1 MALYAAKIKV
11 RGKVQDVSF
20 RSFAK
25 RSADMLGLKG
35 YVNNMPNGGVEVV
48 VEGNKDH
55 IETLI
60 ETSRAIV
67 RPALDRLHKDQ
78 VFNLR
83 SGREPFL
90 RFEIPKIL
98 LYELPRCCFFRHSFK
113 NYNISLVLC
122 KRFLEILWVRK
133 FS

>member
-25 RSADMLGLKG
+25 RNADMLGLKG

-60 ETSRAIV
+60 E
-67 RPALDRLHKDQ
+67 ALRLGPENAVVKSVDIEW
-78 VFNLR
+78 NSN
-83 SGREPFL
+83 SGMFTD
-90 RFEIPKIL
+90 FKII
-98 LYELPRCCFFRHSFK
+98 Y
-113 NYNISLVLC
+113 
-122 KRFLEILWVRK
+122 
-133 FS
+133 